1 VLVWA
6 LKNWRYIAIILAVL
20 SVLGALWYYGHT
32 KYRQGWDKCTLEQDK
47 AEMEGIKTREETRYE
62 INRYSPSDVDKRLI
76 DKWLR
81 SE

>member
-1 VLVWA
+1 MIGFVIRY
-6 LKNWRYIAIILAVL
+6 WRYIALGFAVL

-32 KYRQGWDKCTLEQDK
+32 KYRQGWDECTLEQDK